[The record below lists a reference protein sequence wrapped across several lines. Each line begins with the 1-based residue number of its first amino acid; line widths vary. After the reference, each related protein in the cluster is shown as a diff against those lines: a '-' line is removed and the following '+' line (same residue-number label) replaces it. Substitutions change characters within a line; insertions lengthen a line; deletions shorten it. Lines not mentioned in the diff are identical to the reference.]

1 VQGGRPP
8 CRGSGRQPGKRVR
21 AAVRE
26 KEDNMK
32 LFEKTLESKSIFEGK
47 VIHVMH
53 DKVELENG
61 ETAMREIVAHPGG
74 VCVAALTPENELLF
88 VRQFRYPYKEV
99 TLELPA
105 GKLEKG
111 QNPLEN
117 GKRELL
123 EETGAIGREYMTLG
137 KLYPSPGYCG
147 EIIHLYFCKIDHFEK
162 QQLDEDE
169 FVSVERIPLEK
180 AEEMVMNNEIP
191 DSKTQVAILKTAA
204 IVRKLN
210 GQ

>member
-1 VQGGRPP
+1 
-8 CRGSGRQPGKRVR
+8 
-21 AAVRE
+21 
-26 KEDNMK
+26 MK
-32 LFEKTLESKSIFEGK
+32 LYEKTLNSKDIFVGK

-53 DKVELENG
+53 DEVELENG
-61 ETAMREIVAHPGG
+61 KTAMREIVAHPGG
-74 VCVAALTPENELLF
+74 VCVAAIDENKELFF

-123 EETGAIGREYMTLG
+123 EETGAVGREYMSLG

-147 EIIHLYFCKIDHFEK
+147 EIIHLYFCKVDHYER
-162 QQLDEDE
+162 QQLDSDE
-169 FVSVERIPLEK
+169 FLNVEKISLDK
-180 AEEMVMNNEIP
+180 AVEMVLNNEIP
-191 DSKTQVAILKTAA
+191 DSKTQVAVLKVAALFSKGIL
-204 IVRKLN
+204 
-210 GQ
+210 